1 MMRANGKIRSL
12 YLYTL
17 QCENTFAREMQM
29 EMESICGIC
38 VLSFHQL
45 SIFGIGIDSIILK
58 RDNLRLKRRRC
69 KFRFLINKRQSTTT
83 SNSFRTWRKH
93 LLYHNPNT
101 FNCRQ
106 QNTTNNRLSCSSTR
120 SSSCR

>member
-38 VLSFHQL
+38 VLSFHRL

-58 RDNLRLKRRRC
+58 
-69 KFRFLINKRQSTTT
+69 KRQLAIKTTEVQV
-83 SNSFRTWRKH
+83 SIPH
-93 LLYHNPNT
+93 
-101 FNCRQ
+101 Q
-106 QNTTNNRLSCSSTR
+106 QTAIHHHQQQLQDVAQASPVP
-120 SSSCR
+120 